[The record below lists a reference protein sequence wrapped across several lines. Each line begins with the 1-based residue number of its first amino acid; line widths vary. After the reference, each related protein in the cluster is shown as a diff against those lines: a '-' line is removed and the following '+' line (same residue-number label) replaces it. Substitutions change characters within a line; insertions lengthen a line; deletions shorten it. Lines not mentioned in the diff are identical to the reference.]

1 MADHTGGRPFLVS
14 PTTGHRATR
23 SSSFSSSGTG
33 AVADEAATRRRAAN
47 AGDVKPEADAGAAFV
62 LESKGT
68 WWHAGFHL
76 TTAMVGPAVLSLP
89 YAFRGI
95 GWGLGLGVLTAL
107 GAISFYTYY
116 IMSRVLDH
124 CEAAGRRHIRFRDL
138 AADIF
143 GKAAHTYAPA
153 TFFIYKSSLLAY
165 THKS

>member
-1 MADHTGGRPFLVS
+1 MADHNGGSPFLVS

-23 SSSFSSSGTG
+23 SSSFSVTSPASG
-33 AVADEAATRRRAAN
+33 AVADEAATRCRAPGT
-47 AGDVKPEADAGAAFV
+47 GDGKPAAEADAGAAFV

-143 GKAAHTYAPA
+143 GKAAHTYAPSGGA
-153 TFFIYKSSLLAY
+153 
-165 THKS
+165 

>member
-1 MADHTGGRPFLVS
+1 LHKQLRKEGSMADNSGGNPFLVS
-14 PTTGHRATR
+14 PSTGHRATR
-23 SSSFSSSGTG
+23 SSSFSFSSSASG
-33 AVADEAATRRRAAN
+33 AVADEAGAHHRAPG
-47 AGDVKPEADAGAAFV
+47 AGDGKAAGAEADAGEAFV

-143 GKAAHTYAPA
+143 GKTAHIMY
-153 TFFIYKSSLLAY
+153 
-165 THKS
+165 